1 MSKKEMNL
9 YKRCKNI
16 FKSHGV
22 DMGGGGDSSGGGE
35 GLQYDFV
42 IVSEDGATYSF
53 EKGSY
58 NDIVSKIKS
67 GLVTGIT
74 RLCSDR
80 GMQYSTNQVLSVQ
93 YICTDN
99 EQDTWV
105 LLVRVFGAETPFLL
119 TINEDNTISI
129 G

>member
-1 MSKKEMNL
+1 M
-9 YKRCKNI
+9 
-16 FKSHGV
+16 
-22 DMGGGGDSSGGGE
+22 GGGE

-42 IVSEDGATYSF
+42 IVSKDGATYSF

-74 RLCSDR
+74 RLCSD
-80 GMQYSTNQVLSVQ
+80 GDKQYSTNQVLSVQ

-99 EQDTWV
+99 KQDTWV
-105 LLVRVFGAETPFLL
+105 LCVRVFGAETPFLL

-129 G
+129 GS

>member
-1 MSKKEMNL
+1 MSKKETNL

-22 DMGGGGDSSGGGE
+22 DMGGGE

-67 GLVTGIT
+67 GPVTGII
-74 RLCSDR
+74 RLCSDENMR
-80 GMQYSTNQVLSVQ
+80 YSTNQVLNVQ
-93 YICTDN
+93 YLCTDVEAN
-99 EQDTWV
+99 TWV
-105 LLVRVFGAETPFLL
+105 LCVRVFGAETPLLL
-119 TINEDNTISI
+119 TINEDNTIMA
-129 G
+129 

>member
-22 DMGGGGDSSGGGE
+22 DMGGGED
-35 GLQYDFV
+35 LQYDFV
-42 IVSEDGATYSF
+42 MVSEDGATYSF

-74 RLCSDR
+74 RLCSDG
-80 GMQYSTNQVLSVQ
+80 GMQYSTNQVLNVQ
-93 YICTDN
+93 YICTDTAQN
-99 EQDTWV
+99 TWV
-105 LLVRVFGAETPFLL
+105 LHVTIFGAETPFRLI
-119 TINEDNTISI
+119 INEDNTISI
-129 G
+129 VS

>member
-1 MSKKEMNL
+1 MAKEEMNL

-22 DMGGGGDSSGGGE
+22 DMGGE
-35 GLQYDFV
+35 GLPYDFV

-67 GLVTGIT
+67 GPVTGIA
-74 RLCSDR
+74 RLCSD
-80 GMQYSTNQVLSVQ
+80 GDMQYSTNQVLNVQ
-93 YICTDN
+93 YACTDIGAN
-99 EQDTWV
+99 TWV
-105 LLVRVFGAETPFLL
+105 LCVRVFGAETPFLL

-129 G
+129 GS

>member
-22 DMGGGGDSSGGGE
+22 DMGGGE

-67 GLVTGIT
+67 GPVTGIT
-74 RLCSDR
+74 RLSSD
-80 GMQYSTNQVLSVQ
+80 GSMQYSTNQVLTVQ
-93 YICTDN
+93 YTCTDTA
-99 EQDTWV
+99 QDKWT

>member
-22 DMGGGGDSSGGGE
+22 DMGGGE

-74 RLCSDR
+74 RLCSGGD
-80 GMQYSTNQVLSVQ
+80 MQYSINQVLNVQ

-105 LLVRVFGAETPFLL
+105 LGVTIFGAETPFRLI
-119 TINEDNTISI
+119 INEDNTISI
-129 G
+129 GS